1 VKLMRLK
8 IALSGGGV
16 HYLMVLHTFIL
27 ISSVYMTIYI
37 INLLSWLPKT
47 RIRAHMMLVLVG

>member
-1 VKLMRLK
+1 VKFVRLK
-8 IALSGGGV
+8 IVLSGGGV
-16 HYLMVLHTFIL
+16 YYLMFLHTFIL
-27 ISSVYMTIYI
+27 ISPVYTTIYI